1 MIYSDLVLDLPVW
14 VEGFVESSA
23 GTFPTVQERMRF
35 IVELARL
42 NVERK
47 TGGPF
52 GAGIFEQESG
62 RLIAAGVNRV
72 ESSNCSIAHAEI
84 LALAL
89 AHKAIGHYDMGSGRD
104 SALELVTSTEPCV
117 MCLGAVCW
125 SGIKRVVCGARD
137 EDARS
142 IGFDEGPKPRDW
154 VRSLESR
161 GISVVQDVSREEAVA
176 VMTEYCKR
184 GGLIYNPDR

>member
-1 MIYSDLVLDLPVW
+1 
-14 VEGFVESSA
+14 
-23 GTFPTVQERMRF
+23 MRF
-35 IVELARL
+35 VVELARL
-42 NVERK
+42 NVEHK

-62 RLIAAGVNRV
+62 RLIAVGVNQV
-72 ESSNCSIAHAEI
+72 EASNCSIAHAEI

-89 AHKAIGHYDMGSGRD
+89 AHKAIGHYDMGSRGR

-125 SGIKRVVCGARD
+125 SGVRAVVCGARD
-137 EDARS
+137 EDARG
-142 IGFDEGPKPRDW
+142 IGFDEGPKPHDW
-154 VRSLESR
+154 VRSLEGR
-161 GISVVQDVSREEAVA
+161 GINVVQDVLREEAVA
-176 VMTEYCKR
+176 VMTEYCKQ